1 MESELFRDLSE
12 LLGQFL
18 VDNVEV
24 LLYFRG
30 KKVARYVFCW
40 ISTMK
45 TVWKSGASLASLK
58 WVGFVFVGVG
68 VVLAHFRVFLG

>member
-12 LLGQFL
+12 LIEQFL
-18 VDNVEV
+18 VENVEV
-24 LLYFRG
+24 LLYFRV

-45 TVWKSGASLASLK
+45 TVWSSSDQLEL
-58 WVGFVFVGVG
+58 GV
-68 VVLAHFRVFLG
+68 LCFRLVWEWFWFFSEFF